1 MKRNLDLEII
11 KQKDYFH
18 LEVTVRIYYT
28 NFQVYYMIL
37 KFR

>member
-18 LEVTVRIYYT
+18 LGVAVRVYYT
-28 NFQVYYMIL
+28 NVQVYCMIL